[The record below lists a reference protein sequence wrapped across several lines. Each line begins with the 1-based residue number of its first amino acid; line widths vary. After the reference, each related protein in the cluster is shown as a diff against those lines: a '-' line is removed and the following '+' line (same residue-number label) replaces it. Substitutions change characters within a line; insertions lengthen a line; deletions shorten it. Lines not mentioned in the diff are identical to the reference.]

1 MPDENNER
9 DIAIVGMGPRGL
21 AVLERL
27 LIQLDRQPP
36 EMKTRIWTFDPGEP
50 GAGRIWRT
58 TQPEWFMM
66 NTTAG
71 ELTLYSGGPD
81 SGPARAGAGP
91 SLVEWLRQQPGHPWA
106 NLGPDDYAPRALY
119 GQYLTSV
126 FDNLTANAPP
136 NVSIIP
142 SRSSILRVE
151 RFGEK
156 RMLVRDRDKYV
167 LPMDKVILTTGHTHN
182 LPSDFEQQLSRFA
195 ETNGLRYLR
204 GDSAAEM
211 PLDDIAPG
219 EQVGML
225 GLGLGFLDVL
235 MSLTVGRGGRFE
247 PDGEDDLRYVPSG
260 REPHVVA
267 GSRSGMVIRGRGRNQ
282 KEPTYRYQPVFVT
295 DATIT
300 AARRRAQ
307 LRDGSAQLSFL
318 RDVLPLLQLEAEHV
332 YYANHVRRQ
341 SGPRAADR
349 FAARHRRL
357 ADRGPAARRE
367 LLTEF
372 GVAEIPQLNLEELG
386 RPFQEA
392 SFSDP
397 DAFHGHLLD
406 LMKSDF
412 TEASAGNV
420 EGPMK
425 AALDTL
431 RDIRSTVRLAVD
443 YGGLRSGS
451 HEDEFLGWFNPIYA
465 MIATGPPYFRVAQ
478 ARPVRPGVQP
488 GARLAAR
495 GHHVHRRPHPQG
507 RRRARR
513 RPADPAAPGGRPHL
527 RVRQHRPHH
536 RRAVPHR
543 RDRGHPAALPRAGP
557 RRAARPAPVR
567 VRHPHREHPLVQ
579 PGRERAARAAHRVP
593 HRCRRH
599 RR

>member
-1 MPDENNER
+1 
-9 DIAIVGMGPRGL
+9 
-21 AVLERL
+21 
-27 LIQLDRQPP
+27 
-36 EMKTRIWTFDPGEP
+36 
-50 GAGRIWRT
+50 
-58 TQPEWFMM
+58 
-66 NTTAG
+66 
-71 ELTLYSGGPD
+71 
-81 SGPARAGAGP
+81 
-91 SLVEWLRQQPGHPWA
+91 
-106 NLGPDDYAPRALY
+106 
-119 GQYLTSV
+119 
-126 FDNLTANAPP
+126 
-136 NVSIIP
+136 
-142 SRSSILRVE
+142 
-151 RFGEK
+151 
-156 RMLVRDRDKYV
+156 
-167 LPMDKVILTTGHTHN
+167 MDKVILTTGHTHN

-478 ARPVRPGVQP
+478 ARALIKSGILTIVGPGTQVSCD
-488 GARLAAR
+488 
-495 GHHVHRRPHPQG
+495 
-507 RRRARR
+507 RRR
-513 RPADPAAPGGRPHL
+513 GQFVL
-527 RVRQHRPHH
+527 ESSRVRGS
-536 RRAVPHR
+536 RRAVTTFI
-543 RDRGHPAALPRAGP
+543 D
-557 RRAARPAPVR
+557 ARIPKADV
-567 VRHPHREHPLVQ
+567 
-579 PGRERAARAAHRVP
+579 ARAADPLTRQLLADGLISEFVNTDPTTGARFHTGAIAVTRPPSRVLDRAGQPDP
-593 HRCRRH
+593 HLYAYGIPTENIRWFNQGGNGRPGPLTEFHTDADAIAADALVVSDQAPAPAAAPALH